1 MDRNYYN
8 EYWKERI
15 NEMEINNNLNRSS
28 LKRITP
34 IKSFLYR
41 KKTLGKVLDVGCGD
55 GTILYML
62 QKDYELEP
70 YGIDISINAV
80 NKAKE
85 RGIKAS
91 VANLNEKIPF
101 PNNYFN
107 VIFCT
112 DVLEHLFSPENA
124 LQEIYRVSKEDA
136 IIIFSIPN
144 LGHLKNRIQFFWG
157 KNITEPP
164 FQVKSHIRFW
174 TKKSFVKL
182 LTENGFKI
190 EKSTS
195 IEGNTILYK
204 LWKNE
209 GLFSNYMYI
218 KAKKFI
224 K

>member
-1 MDRNYYN
+1 MDRKYYN
-8 EYWKERI
+8 EYWEEII
-15 NEMEINNNLNRSS
+15 NEMEINDNLNRSS
-28 LKRITP
+28 LKRITL
-34 IKSFLYR
+34 IKSLLCG
-41 KKTLGKVLDVGCGD
+41 KKSLGKVLDVGCGD

-62 QKDYELEP
+62 QKDYEIET

-101 PNNYFN
+101 CNNYFN

-174 TKKSFVKL
+174 TKESFVKL

-195 IEGNTILYK
+195 VEGIPYYI
-204 LWKNE
+204 
-209 GLFSNYMYI
+209 NYGRM
-218 KAKKFI
+218 KDFFQN
-224 K
+224 